1 MRTAQPLSKDHKV
14 LIVGLGL
21 TGLSV
26 AQFLRHRGIPFAV
39 TDSRPTPPA
48 YKELLRIDPQAE
60 VYRGELDERYLERVH
75 ELIVSPGVSPKTPIV
90 QQARRAGKQIWG
102 DIELFARYV
111 CDGKIVA
118 ITGTNGKSTTAMLLA
133 SAAKQSGMNVAA
145 GGNLGTPAL
154 ELIDQ
159 YNEVEIYILELSSF
173 QLETTYT
180 LSPSI
185 SVILNISADH
195 LDRYVS
201 FEEYRAAKLRVHRG
215 SRFIVINRGQPL
227 NVEVSAGTAHT
238 TFGLDSA
245 PAGHFGVVQVHG
257 TRAIACGDDIW
268 IDEEHLSL
276 SGDAGL
282 LNVQAMFA
290 MGQAL
295 GLSRAAMIESA
306 RSFKGLPHRLQ
317 HIGSLD
323 GVDWYDDSKAT
334 NVASACAALEA
345 VHAKVIWIGGGDGKQ
360 SDFAALAECLVKHAR
375 IVLLLGKDAAKIEQA
390 IAARVPTQRVQDMDE
405 AVRCA
410 KDYARKGDSVLLSP
424 ACASWDM
431 YRNYKARGEAFVSAY
446 RRLC

>member
-1 MRTAQPLSKDHKV
+1 MKTAQPLSKEHKV

-21 TGLSV
+21 TGLSA

-39 TDSRPTPPA
+39 MDSRPTPSA
-48 YKELLRIDPQAE
+48 YNELLRIDPQAE
-60 VYRGELDERYLERVH
+60 VYRGEIKEQHLAQVH
-75 ELIVSPGVSPKTPIV
+75 ELIVSPGVPLQTPVV

-111 CDGKIVA
+111 GDCKIVA

-154 ELIDQ
+154 ELIDK
-159 YNEVEIYILELSSF
+159 YHDVDAYILELSSF
-173 QLETTYT
+173 QLETTYS

-195 LDRYVS
+195 LDRYAS
-201 FEEYRAAKLRVHRG
+201 FEEYRAAKLRIHRG
-215 SRFIVINRGQPL
+215 SRFIVINRTQPL
-227 NVEVSAGTAHT
+227 SIEIPEGIEHA
-238 TFGLDSA
+238 TFGLDPA
-245 PAGHFGVVQVHG
+245 PPGHFGVVQVDG
-257 TRAIACGDDIW
+257 TRAIACSDDVW
-268 IDEEHLSL
+268 ISEEQLSL
-276 SGDAGL
+276 SGDVGL

-295 GLSRAAMIESA
+295 GLSRPAMIETA

-334 NVASACAALEA
+334 NVASTCAALGT
-345 VHAKVIWIGGGDGKQ
+345 VNAKVIWIGGGDGKQ
-360 SDFAALAECLVKHAR
+360 SDFTTLADCLVKHAR
-375 IVLLLGKDAAKIEQA
+375 LALLLGKDAAKIAQS
-390 IAARVPTQRVQDMDE
+390 INQRVPTSCVKDMDE

-410 KDYARKGDSVLLSP
+410 KHYARKGDCVLLSP

-431 YRNYKARGEAFVSAY
+431 YRDYKARGEAFVAAY